1 MSAKPMKGL
10 IATIRDLIT
19 LRKEQLSSLHVM
31 LHWVEVELNK
41 VVSKLDNKSLTLDS
55 RLDDETKGRLKML
68 VSALEMSPIDMK
80 RVDEFEAL
88 LNKKTTEIP
97 VLARPSVLPP
107 PPPPARVINAKEAVE
122 RFGDTLIGQVIYTEP
137 MGKYPGGPATVK
149 KINPDIGAPDIV
161 LNVDNPVYTNGRE
174 IGIFDYEEIG
184 IKERE
189 NDRGQNGNND
199 E

>member
-1 MSAKPMKGL
+1 MKPMKGL

-41 VVSKLDNKSLTLDS
+41 VVSKLDNQSLTLDS

-88 LNKKTTEIP
+88 LNKKTVEIP
-97 VLARPSVLPP
+97 FIPP
-107 PPPPARVINAKEAVE
+107 GLTTIPAPPPARVIQAGEAVK
-122 RFGDTLIGQVIYTEP
+122 RFGDTLIGQTIHTAA
-137 MGKYPGGPATVK
+137 MGKYPGGPATVSQ
-149 KINPDIGAPDIV
+149 INPDIGAPDIV
-161 LNVDNPVYTNGRE
+161 LNVKSPVYDNGRD
-174 IGIFDYEEIG
+174 IGIFEDEEIG
-184 IKERE
+184 IEEKE
-189 NDRGQNGNND
+189 
-199 E
+199 